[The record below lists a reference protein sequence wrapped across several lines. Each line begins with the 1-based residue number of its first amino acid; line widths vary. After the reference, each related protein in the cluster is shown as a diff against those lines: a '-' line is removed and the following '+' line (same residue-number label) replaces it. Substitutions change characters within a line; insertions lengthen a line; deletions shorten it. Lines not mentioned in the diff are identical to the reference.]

1 MTAVQ
6 RPAPS
11 GFVDDF
17 AVVAERFAHA
27 VGRSD
32 MKAPVAACPGWSTL
46 DLVVHL
52 GNVHAWA
59 ATVAETGRQAV
70 LLEDRPPSS
79 RPRVVSE
86 WYVAKAEDLYQVLR
100 YRPATA
106 PCWTFVS
113 PSGVTAFWSRRQLHE
128 TTVHLMDLDGANGR
142 STEITGPV
150 AADGV
155 DEVLTVMLV
164 RMLARGHPAALSA
177 PLTLRTTDTGDSWD
191 ISPAPSSSGPVPL
204 HLVGA
209 GPPGVATTPP
219 SVQRRRSPADTDPDR
234 PDPSDRVT
242 APAAV
247 LYRALWHRRVDD
259 AQLEVDGDARRV
271 RAFLDSRLT
280 P

>member
-6 RPAPS
+6 RAAPN

-17 AVVAERFAHA
+17 AVVAERFARA
-27 VGRSD
+27 VARSD

-79 RPRVVSE
+79 RARVVSE
-86 WYVAKAEDLYQVLR
+86 WYFAKAEDLYQVLR

-106 PCWTFVS
+106 PCWNFVS

-128 TTVHLMDLDGANGR
+128 TTVHLVDLDGANGR
-142 STEITGPV
+142 ATEIPAPV

-164 RMLARGHPAALSA
+164 RMLARGHPAVLSA
-177 PLTLRTTDTGDSWD
+177 PLTLRTTDTGDAWD
-191 ISPAPSSSGPVPL
+191 ISPPSSGPLPL
-204 HLVGA
+204 HLVGT
-209 GPPGVATTPP
+209 GPQEVPTTPP
-219 SVQRRRSPADTDPDR
+219 SVQRRRSPADTAPER
-234 PDPSDRVT
+234 SDRVH

-259 AQLEVDGDARRV
+259 AQLQVTGDGPRV